1 MAINPATL
9 FKIIKTVGPIA
20 AQYFG
25 GRKRAATEAEIA
37 AERKA
42 DAEKQY
48 EDLVSSLPQFG
59 VADSMRQFLANA
71 KQDPAADMSR
81 QILAEQEASDVG
93 ALKAGGA
100 KALLGGL
107 TAAQRRNALAR
118 MDVESRSFA
127 QMQDALKAFAG
138 AEQRAQDL
146 QTAATRGIME
156 DQMRAAQQ
164 AAQYGQDV
172 EDYMRRQRQSANI
185 TGLAGLLGSAEDI
198 YKGLGGGGGDISF
211 DGSGFRNIMSAL
223 GLNRLGAEERQSL
236 IGSSFGQTPGLPIG
250 ENGMMTPG
258 EFSHATNPI
267 DIMQDGAKIG
277 EMTGGE
283 AVLNPEQQ
291 EKVAKQSPYFR
302 KLMREFAMKASR

>member
-1 MAINPATL
+1 MPINPATL
-9 FKIIKTVGPIA
+9 FKIIKTVGPVA

-25 GRKRAATEAEIA
+25 GRKQATTEAEIA

-48 EDLVSSLPQFG
+48 EDLVSNLPQFG

-71 KQDPAADMSR
+71 KQDPAADMNR

-107 TAAQRRNALAR
+107 TAAQRRNALGR

-127 QMQDALKAFAG
+127 QMQDALKTFAG

-146 QTAATRGIME
+146 QTASTRDIME
-156 DQMRAAQQ
+156 DQMKSAQE

-172 EDYMRRQRQSANI
+172 EDYMRRSKQSNAI
-185 TGLAGLLGSAEDI
+185 TGLSGLLGNAMDL
-198 YKGLGGGGGDISF
+198 YGALKGGG
-211 DGSGFRNIMSAL
+211 DGSGFQNMFSSL
-223 GLNRLGAEERQSL
+223 GFNRLGTQERQNL
-236 IGSSFGQTPGLPIG
+236 INSSIRQTPALPSG
-250 ENGMMTPG
+250 ENGMITPG
-258 EFSHATNPI
+258 EFSHDTNPI

>member
-1 MAINPATL
+1 MPINPATL
-9 FKIIKTVGPIA
+9 FKILKTVGPVA

-25 GRKRAATEAEIA
+25 GRKQANTEAEIA
-37 AERKA
+37 AQRKA

-48 EDLVSSLPQFG
+48 EDLVSNLPQFG

-71 KQDPAADMSR
+71 KQDPAADMNR

-107 TAAQRRNALAR
+107 TAAQRRNALGR

-127 QMQDALKAFAG
+127 QMQDALKTFAG

-146 QTAATRGIME
+146 QTAATRDIME
-156 DQMRAAQQ
+156 DQMKSAQE

-172 EDYMRRQRQSANI
+172 EDYMRRSKQTNAI
-185 TGLAGLLGSAEDI
+185 TGLSGLLGSAGDL
-198 YKGLGGGGGDISF
+198 YGALKGGG
-211 DGSGFRNIMSAL
+211 DGSGFQNILSSL
-223 GLNRLGAEERQSL
+223 GFNRLGAQGRQNL
-236 IGSSFGQTPGLPIG
+236 INSSIRQTPALPFG
-250 ENGMMTPG
+250 ENGMITPG
-258 EFSHATNPI
+258 EFSHDTNPI

>member
-1 MAINPATL
+1 MPINPATL
-9 FKIIKTVGPIA
+9 FKIIKTVGPVA

-25 GRKRAATEAEIA
+25 GRKQANTEAEIA

-48 EDLVSSLPQFG
+48 EDLVSNLPQFG

-71 KQDPAADMSR
+71 KQDPAADMNR

-107 TAAQRRNALAR
+107 TAAQRRNALGR

-127 QMQDALKAFAG
+127 QMQDALKTFAG

-146 QTAATRGIME
+146 QTAATRDIME
-156 DQMRAAQQ
+156 DQMKSAQE

-172 EDYMRRQRQSANI
+172 EDYMRRSKQTNAI
-185 TGLAGLLGSAEDI
+185 TGLSGLLGSAEDI
-198 YKGLGGGGGDISF
+198 YGALKGEG
-211 DGSGFRNIMSAL
+211 DGSGFQNILSSL
-223 GLNRLGAEERQSL
+223 GFNRLAAQGRQNL
-236 IGSSFGQTPGLPIG
+236 INSSIRQTPALPFG
-250 ENGMMTPG
+250 ENGMITPG
-258 EFSHATNPI
+258 EFSHDTNPI

>member
-1 MAINPATL
+1 MPINPATL
-9 FKIIKTVGPIA
+9 FKIIKTVGPVA

-25 GRKRAATEAEIA
+25 GRKQANTEAEIA
-37 AERKA
+37 AQRKA

-48 EDLVSSLPQFG
+48 EDLVSNLPQFG

-71 KQDPAADMSR
+71 KQDPAADMNR

-107 TAAQRRNALAR
+107 TAAQRRNALGR

-127 QMQDALKAFAG
+127 QMQDALKTFAG

-146 QTAATRGIME
+146 QTAATRDIME
-156 DQMRAAQQ
+156 DQMKSAQE

-172 EDYMRRQRQSANI
+172 EDYMRRSKQTNAI
-185 TGLAGLLGSAEDI
+185 TGLSGLLGSAGDL
-198 YKGLGGGGGDISF
+198 YGALKGGG
-211 DGSGFRNIMSAL
+211 DGSGFQNILSSL
-223 GLNRLGAEERQSL
+223 GFNRLGAQGRQNL
-236 IGSSFGQTPGLPIG
+236 INSSIRQTPALPFG
-250 ENGMMTPG
+250 ENGMITPG
-258 EFSHATNPI
+258 EFSHDTNPI

>member
-9 FKIIKTVGPIA
+9 FKIIKTVGPVA

-25 GRKRAATEAEIA
+25 GRNQATTEAEIA

-48 EDLVSSLPQFG
+48 EDLVSNLPQFG
-59 VADSMRQFLANA
+59 VAGSMRQFLANA
-71 KQDPAADMSR
+71 KQDPAADMNR

-100 KALLGGL
+100 KALIGGL
-107 TAAQRRNALAR
+107 TAAQRRNALGR

-127 QMQDALKAFAG
+127 QMQDALKTFAG

-146 QTAATRGIME
+146 QTAATRDIME
-156 DQMRAAQQ
+156 DQMKSAQE

-172 EDYMRRQRQSANI
+172 EDYMRRSKQTNAI
-185 TGLAGLLGSAEDI
+185 TGLSGLLGSAEDI
-198 YKGLGGGGGDISF
+198 YGALKGGGD
-211 DGSGFRNIMSAL
+211 GSGLQNILSSL
-223 GLNRLGAEERQSL
+223 GFNRLGAQERQNL
-236 IGSSFGQTPGLPIG
+236 IGSSFGQTSALPIG
-250 ENGMMTPG
+250 ENGMITPG
-258 EFSHATNPI
+258 EFSHDTNPI

>member
-9 FKIIKTVGPIA
+9 FKIIKTVGPVA

-25 GRKRAATEAEIA
+25 GRKQANTEAEIA

-48 EDLVSSLPQFG
+48 EDLVSNLPQFG
-59 VADSMRQFLANA
+59 VAGSMRQFLANA
-71 KQDPAADMSR
+71 KQDPAADMNR

-100 KALLGGL
+100 KALIGGL
-107 TAAQRRNALAR
+107 TAAQRRNALGR

-127 QMQDALKAFAG
+127 QMQDALKTFAG

-146 QTAATRGIME
+146 QTAATRDIME
-156 DQMRAAQQ
+156 DQMKSAQE

-172 EDYMRRQRQSANI
+172 EDYMRRSKQTNAI
-185 TGLAGLLGSAEDI
+185 TGLSGLLGSAEDI
-198 YKGLGGGGGDISF
+198 YGALKGGGD
-211 DGSGFRNIMSAL
+211 GSGLQNILSSL
-223 GLNRLGAEERQSL
+223 GFNRLGAQERQNL
-236 IGSSFGQTPGLPIG
+236 IGSSFGQTSALPIG
-250 ENGMMTPG
+250 ENGMITPG
-258 EFSHATNPI
+258 EFSHDTNPI

>member
-9 FKIIKTVGPIA
+9 FKIIKTVGPVA

-25 GRKRAATEAEIA
+25 GRNQATTEAEIA

-48 EDLVSSLPQFG
+48 EDLVSNLPQFG
-59 VADSMRQFLANA
+59 VAGSMRQFLANA
-71 KQDPAADMSR
+71 KQDPAADMNR

-100 KALLGGL
+100 KALIGGL
-107 TAAQRRNALAR
+107 TAAQRRNALGR
-118 MDVESRSFA
+118 MDVESRSCA
-127 QMQDALKAFAG
+127 QMQDALKSCAG

-146 QTAATRGIME
+146 QTAATRDIME
-156 DQMRAAQQ
+156 DQMKMAQE

-172 EDYMRRQRQSANI
+172 EDYMRRQKQSANI

-198 YKGLGGGGGDISF
+198 YEGI
-211 DGSGFRNIMSAL
+211 GSLF
-223 GLNRLGAEERQSL
+223 AEE
-236 IGSSFGQTPGLPIG
+236 
-250 ENGMMTPG
+250 GMMTPG